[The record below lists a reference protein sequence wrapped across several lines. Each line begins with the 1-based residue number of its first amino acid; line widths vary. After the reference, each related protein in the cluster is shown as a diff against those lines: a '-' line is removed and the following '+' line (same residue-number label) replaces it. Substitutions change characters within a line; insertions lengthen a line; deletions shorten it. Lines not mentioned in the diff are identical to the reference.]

1 MLTLVALLLVFAVG
15 VLLISIFML
24 RFAGA
29 VTRRMLT
36 DPFTFAEYI
45 TEHRR
50 PPPDWL
56 RSRSLLDAI
65 LRRDPP
71 PLDTQAAAR
80 MSERQRQRT
89 KTRLL
94 RRLSKLIRYFQTSTF
109 VESDEARTELLSAL
123 EQARES
129 WNQRDLEGILSAAP
143 ISP

>member
-1 MLTLVALLLVFAVG
+1 MLPLVALLLVFAVG
-15 VLLISIFML
+15 VLLISILML

-45 TEHRR
+45 IEHGR

-56 RSRSLLDAI
+56 RSRSPFNAL
-65 LRRDPP
+65 LRRNSPP
-71 PLDTQAAAR
+71 PDVQAVAR
-80 MSERQRQRT
+80 MSDRQRQRT

-94 RRLSKLIRYFQTSTF
+94 RRLSRLIRYFQTSTF

-123 EQARES
+123 EQVREA
-129 WNQRDLEGILSAAP
+129 WERQTLEEMIG
-143 ISP
+143 